1 MLVKK
6 ALKNIPPCER
16 TKAPR
21 GGIKEKY
28 LAGAQIREIQGC
40 GKILTVDYYSSKDGD
55 LQVRFFC
62 DTKNYIT
69 YRPKDD
75 KWAAKYMLS
84 CEEVAECGEKPVY
97 ADLKSIKLV
106 NDFLNDGRHV
116 DSFYSYGSNYSAARR
131 TKGIAA
137 AIDRYI
143 HDYEEEQ
150 RRKAAER
157 REALFDSRRRWF
169 PGYDSDIDRFCNE
182 RAFEHTYIFFSNL
195 DKQHKR
201 RCVCGFCGH
210 KWETTDSMKHKGHA
224 VCPKCG
230 RDAISIAERYQHMAA
245 DRTTICTAYKHD
257 GQLIMRWA
265 EAQRWFVGF
274 KPQIRY
280 YDDAYTYYL
289 VNNGKPKIVSY
300 FLTQVPYYYGYT
312 WAHKNGE
319 TCNHRAY
326 VYDGNLNEVF
336 GSTYYNVDLSKALS
350 FCKCPINFIGLLDRL
365 KSQPQAEYLC
375 KMGLTALA
383 SVMTSVDYE
392 DGKGFEGIMG
402 VSKQYLAMY
411 REENVLLTEHRII
424 KAASAR
430 ITPDTLERYRNLEIE
445 SFARTARILEYMTL
459 DTLCAYVERQLML
472 GQYSASGIIE
482 HLADYYDML
491 YTLKIPIDKHT
502 VRPRD
507 LKQAHDILVQRYN
520 VVMADIRDKASQKA
534 LEYVNRW
541 FTGYEK
547 DGLCIAVPH
556 ERADFLREGQSLSH
570 CVGGDSYYQNHIKG
584 SRMIFFIR
592 HVTEPDTP
600 YYTAEIDMVT
610 FNVLQ
615 CYGFGDKAAPKE
627 INKFIKDFARSIEQG
642 INNRVR
648 KAG

>member
-16 TKAPR
+16 PKAPR

-40 GKILTVDYYSSKDGD
+40 GKILTVDYYSSNDGT
-55 LQVRFFC
+55 LQVRFFS
-62 DTKNYIT
+62 DKKNFIT
-69 YRPKDD
+69 YQPSED
-75 KWAAKYMLS
+75 KWAAKYMIPTA
-84 CEEVAECGEKPVY
+84 EIAECGRLPVY
-97 ADLKSIKLV
+97 AASSTIKLV
-106 NDFLNDGRHV
+106 NDFLNGREIK
-116 DSFYSYGSNYSAARR
+116 SFFSYGTNYNTWRH
-131 TKGIAA
+131 TEGIAA

-143 HDYEEEQ
+143 HDYQEERRRSAAQ
-150 RRKAAER
+150 RRE
-157 REALFDSRRRWF
+157 ELFDNRRRWF
-169 PGYDSDIDRFCNE
+169 PGYDADIDRFCDE
-182 RAFEHTYIFFSNL
+182 CAFDHTYIFFSKL
-195 DKQHKR
+195 DKRHKR
-201 RCVCGFCGH
+201 GCVCGHCGERWETQENIKHRSGTSCPYCGH
-210 KWETTDSMKHKGHA
+210 KA
-224 VCPKCG
+224 VY
-230 RDAISIAERYQHMAA
+230 IAERYRYTATDQ
-245 DRTTICTAYKHD
+245 TTLCTAYRHD

-265 EAQRWFVGF
+265 EVQRWFVGH
-274 KPQIRY
+274 KPQLRY
-280 YDDAYTYYL
+280 FDNAYTYYL
-289 VNNGKPKIVSY
+289 VNGNKSQIVSY
-300 FLTQVPYYYGYT
+300 FLSQAPYSYGYT
-312 WAHKNGE
+312 WARKNGE
-319 TCNHRAY
+319 TCSHYAW
-326 VYDGNLNEVF
+326 VYDGNLTEVF
-336 GSTYYNVDLSKALS
+336 GKTYYNVDLTKALAC
-350 FCKCPINFIGLLDRL
+350 CKCPINFIGLLDRL
-365 KSQPQAEYLC
+365 KSQPQTEYLC

-424 KAASAR
+424 KAASER
-430 ITPDTLERYRNLEIE
+430 ITPDTLERYRNLKIE

-472 GQYSASGIIE
+472 DQYSASGIIE

-520 VVMADIRDKASQKA
+520 IVMADIRDKASQKA

>member
-16 TKAPR
+16 PKAPR

-28 LAGAQIREIQGC
+28 LAGAQICEIQGC

-75 KWAAKYMLS
+75 KWAAKYMIPTAEL
-84 CEEVAECGEKPVY
+84 AECGRLPVY
-97 ADLKSIKLV
+97 AAASTIKLV
-106 NDFLNDGRHV
+106 NDFLNGREIK
-116 DSFYSYGSNYSAARR
+116 SFFSYGTNYNTWRC
-131 TKGIAA
+131 TEGIAA

-143 HDYEEEQ
+143 HDYQEERRRSAAQ
-150 RRKAAER
+150 RRE
-157 REALFDSRRRWF
+157 ELFDNRRRWF
-169 PGYDSDIDRFCNE
+169 PGYDADIDRFCDE
-182 RAFEHTYIFFSNL
+182 CAFDHTYIFFSKL
-195 DKQHKR
+195 DKRHKR
-201 RCVCGFCGH
+201 GCVCGHCGERWETQENIKHRSGTSCPYCGH
-210 KWETTDSMKHKGHA
+210 KA
-224 VCPKCG
+224 VY
-230 RDAISIAERYQHMAA
+230 IAERYRYTATDQ
-245 DRTTICTAYKHD
+245 TTLCTAYRHD

-265 EAQRWFVGF
+265 EVQRWFVGH
-274 KPQIRY
+274 KPQLRY
-280 YDDAYTYYL
+280 FDNAYTYYL
-289 VNNGKPKIVSY
+289 VNGNKSQIVSY
-300 FLTQVPYYYGYT
+300 FLSQAPYSYGYT
-312 WAHKNGE
+312 WARKNGE
-319 TCNHRAY
+319 TCSHYAW
-326 VYDGNLNEVF
+326 VYDGNLTEVF
-336 GSTYYNVDLSKALS
+336 GKTYYNVDLTKALAC
-350 FCKCPINFIGLLDRL
+350 CKRPINFIGLLDRL
-365 KSQPQAEYLC
+365 KTQPQTEYLC
-375 KMGLTALA
+375 KMGLTDLA
-383 SVMTSVDYE
+383 SEMLPTDYE
-392 DGKGFEGIMG
+392 SGKGFEGIMG
-402 VSKQYLAMY
+402 VSKQYLPLY
-411 REENVLLTEHRII
+411 RELDVSLREHQIIRATRHLVTAATLL
-424 KAASAR
+424 
-430 ITPDTLERYRNLEIE
+430 RYRRLDIS
-445 SFARTARILEYMTL
+445 SFARIERVLEYMTL
-459 DTLCAYVERQLML
+459 DTMCSYTERQIQL
-472 GQYSASGIIE
+472 GHYGAASVIE

-491 YTLKIPIDKHT
+491 DFLKIPIDKHT
-502 VRPRD
+502 ARPRD
-507 LKQAHDILVQRYN
+507 LKESHDLLVKRYISIK
-520 VVMADIRDKASQKA
+520 ADVEKEASKKA